1 MLKFIYIS
9 DTVEPQNIGP
19 KSDEKNLMLAY
30 YALISSFIPF
40 KLYIGYNRHCKK
52 LISMID
58 PLKFVIARF

>member
-1 MLKFIYIS
+1 MYKFLYIS
-9 DTVEPQNIGP
+9 DTVEPRNSGP
-19 KSDEKNLMLAY
+19 KRDKKNLMLAY
-30 YALISSFIPF
+30 HALISSFIPF